1 MSNPTTTG
9 PILLQPSQS
18 TLDSAYPFERTIAR
32 LKRLQDNLGTYQDVQ
47 VQRAVLEEF
56 REHAQASLDAAAVAA
71 VDAEC
76 AALAERE
83 RRTRAEFA
91 TYDSKRAH
99 KAFRAALRRARA

>member
-1 MSNPTTTG
+1 M
-9 PILLQPSQS
+9 
-18 TLDSAYPFERTIAR
+18 
-32 LKRLQDNLGTYQDVQ
+32 
-47 VQRAVLEEF
+47 LEEF

-91 TYDSKRAH
+91 TRFATYDSKRAH
-99 KAFRAALRRARA
+99 KAFRAALGRARA